1 MAFALSSL
9 NKKEAMPSDLITTYL
24 GYTEESESPAIFH
37 RWSLITCIAAYLAR
51 DVYIQHGHFTIYP
64 NLYTLLIG
72 SAGSRKSSAI
82 NIAKGLLKQ
91 AGYQH
96 FGPTKTTKEKFF
108 IDMAERF
115 SATSCNGDGS
125 DFLDQSLFGE
135 VNSSSVSEMFIVAGE
150 FNTFFGNNIL
160 DFVTDLGELWDYS
173 GNFESRLKNSKSVE
187 IMNPTINILGGNTPT
202 GFSAAFPIEILGQG
216 FFSRTLMIYG
226 ERTREKITWPEAPA
240 VEDTLAI
247 VAELKE
253 IKARASNT
261 QVLKIS
267 PSATD
272 LLDKIYKTWK
282 DLDDA
287 RFESYSN
294 RRFTHLLKLC
304 ITITSIRFS
313 SVISIEDV
321 IYSNTVLTYAEH
333 FMPKALGEFGKARHA
348 DVAHKVIQFLE
359 TSMSIVSNVEI
370 WKAVHNDL
378 DKPSELSMILENL
391 VRADKIQAVKGGF
404 LPRRKVIKEADT
416 GFKSSTVNFN
426 LLSKE
431 ERDGLS

>member
-1 MAFALSSL
+1 MSSQS
-9 NKKEAMPSDLITTYL
+9 SDLITAYL
-24 GYTEESESPAIFH
+24 DYTAESESPAIFH
-37 RWSLITCIAAYLAR
+37 RWSLLTCVAAYLSR

-82 NIAKGLLKQ
+82 NIAKSLLKQ

-96 FGPTKTTKEKFF
+96 FSPTKTTKEKFF
-108 IDMAERF
+108 IDMAERL
-115 SATSCNGDGS
+115 SACNGDGL
-125 DFLDQSLFGE
+125 DFLDQTLFGTATD
-135 VNSSSVSEMFIVAGE
+135 STVSEMFIVAGE

-160 DFVTDLGELWDYS
+160 DFVTDLGELWDYNGS
-173 GNFESRLKNSKSVE
+173 FESRLKNSKSVQ
-187 IMNPTINILGGNTPT
+187 IMNPTISILGGNTPT

-226 ERTREKITWPEAPA
+226 ERTRAKITWPVAPSLD
-240 VEDTLAI
+240 DTLALI
-247 VAELKE
+247 NELKQV
-253 IKARASNT
+253 KLHAASA
-261 QVLKIS
+261 QVLKLS
-267 PSATD
+267 ESAID
-272 LLDKIYKTWK
+272 LLDVIYKTWK
-282 DLDDA
+282 DLDDP

-304 ITITSIRFS
+304 ITITSLRFS
-313 SVISIEDV
+313 STISIEDV
-321 IYSNTVLTYAEH
+321 IYANTILTYAEH

-348 DVAHKVIQFLE
+348 DVTHKVVQLLE
-359 TSMSIVSNVEI
+359 SSMKIVSNVEI
-370 WKAVHNDL
+370 WKAIHNDL
-378 DKPSELSMILENL
+378 DKPSELSTILENL

-404 LPRRKVIKEADT
+404 LPKKKVIKEADT